1 MEKGR
6 NGNNLGAKWEGANW
20 EGAKWEDTHLKRQ
33 YFGWIVRFPK
43 SAAVFVM

>member
-20 EGAKWEDTHLKRQ
+20 EGAKWEDTIWNTHRSHGPL
-33 YFGWIVRFPK
+33 PT
-43 SAAVFVM
+43 